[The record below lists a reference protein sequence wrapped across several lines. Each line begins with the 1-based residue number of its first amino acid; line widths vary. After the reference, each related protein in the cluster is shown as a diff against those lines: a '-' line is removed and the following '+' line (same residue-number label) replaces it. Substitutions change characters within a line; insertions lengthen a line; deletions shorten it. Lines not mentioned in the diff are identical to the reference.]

1 MVEVVA
7 EEEQTGIYTTARL
20 YHHMHSYTHIHT
32 VFFLQVQHSHS
43 SITESCWEL
52 WNLSACCSGR
62 QADLMKTTDVAYSS
76 TAFNLLTE
84 PCACPCKLQHCLIT
98 LSVLYL
104 ASAWQRRIGETCLT
118 EITQKKR
125 GKLLHSNGGKS
136 MMGLIRISTTMNFK
150 SNGKKEAF
158 FSWEESVRTGYF
170 MNVLKTLQIKSKK
183 LFAILHFSIF
193 FKIMFQ
199 VSKRMAAVK
208 HFFVFLSSFGES
220 S

>member
-1 MVEVVA
+1 MRS
-7 EEEQTGIYTTARL
+7 IYNPLIRCTDGWSSSRRRTDRNL
-20 YHHMHSYTHIHT
+20 YNSKTLPSYALVYTYTHC

-84 PCACPCKLQHCLIT
+84 PCACPCKLRHCLIT

-104 ASAWQRRIGETCLT
+104 ASAWQRRFGETCLT

-136 MMGLIRISTTMNFK
+136 MMGLIRLSTTMNFK
-150 SNGKKEAF
+150 SNGEKKAF
-158 FSWEESVRTGYF
+158 FSWEESVRTGYL

-183 LFAILHFSIF
+183 LFAIYISPF
-193 FKIMFQ
+193 FLKLCSKFQ
-199 VSKRMAAVK
+199 REW
-208 HFFVFLSSFGES
+208 LQ
-220 S
+220 